1 MDCCGRI
8 EKLSCFR
15 KKDVVNIPDGSK
27 LGYVTDLEFDDV
39 AGKICTI
46 IVSNNRNN
54 LCSFFCE
61 NQCFV
66 IPWNKIVRVGDDII
80 LVDVC
85 IEQVTREC

>member
-15 KKDVVNIPDGSK
+15 KKDVVNISDGSK
-27 LGYVTDLEFDDV
+27 LGFVCDMEFDDV
-39 AGKICTI
+39 SGKIFTI
-46 IVSNNRNN
+46 IVSNGRN
-54 LCSFFCE
+54 LCSLFCE

-85 IEQVTREC
+85 VEKLSHDC